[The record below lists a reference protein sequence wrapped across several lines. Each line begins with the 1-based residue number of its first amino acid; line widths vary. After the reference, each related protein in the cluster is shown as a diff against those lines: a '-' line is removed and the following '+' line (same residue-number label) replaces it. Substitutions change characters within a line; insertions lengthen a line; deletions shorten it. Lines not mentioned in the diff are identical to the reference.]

1 MEKTPEG
8 VVAFEF
14 MPDAGEADADAGTSL
29 FIVYNALGIS
39 REILLPEGKW
49 QLLTDGRRFKIREK
63 DQELEALGEREGS
76 VRAEKGSVTIL
87 RK

>member
-1 MEKTPEG
+1 
-8 VVAFEF
+8 

-63 DQELEALGEREGS
+63 DQELEASENG
-76 VRAEKGSVTIL
+76 RAVSGRRRAPS
-87 RK
+87 RY

>member
-1 MEKTPEG
+1 
-8 VVAFEF
+8 